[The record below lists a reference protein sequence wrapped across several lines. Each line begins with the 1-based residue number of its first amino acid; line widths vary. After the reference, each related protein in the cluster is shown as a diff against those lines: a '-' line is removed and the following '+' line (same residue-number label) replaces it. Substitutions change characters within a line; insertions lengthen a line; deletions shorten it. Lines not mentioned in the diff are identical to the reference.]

1 MFFWERGK
9 KMKIQ
14 KEIKQEKILS
24 IVKENNEKRK
34 INSIKQI
41 VEKSITLK
49 Y

>member
-1 MFFWERGK
+1 
-9 KMKIQ
+9 MKIQ
-14 KEIKQEKILS
+14 KKIKQEKILS

>member
-1 MFFWERGK
+1 
-9 KMKIQ
+9 MKIQ

>member
-1 MFFWERGK
+1 
-9 KMKIQ
+9 MKIQ

-49 Y
+49 

>member
-1 MFFWERGK
+1 
-9 KMKIQ
+9 MKIQ

-24 IVKENNEKRK
+24 IIKENNEKRK